1 MVAGSTREEERISHW
16 QSHEVAVEF
25 TTYLYLRPT
34 ASAMLWQL
42 AVGSDIHVN
51 QVKNREEQQVL
62 YLVLNEYLVD

>member
-1 MVAGSTREEERISHW
+1 
-16 QSHEVAVEF
+16 
-25 TTYLYLRPT
+25 
-34 ASAMLWQL
+34 MLWQL